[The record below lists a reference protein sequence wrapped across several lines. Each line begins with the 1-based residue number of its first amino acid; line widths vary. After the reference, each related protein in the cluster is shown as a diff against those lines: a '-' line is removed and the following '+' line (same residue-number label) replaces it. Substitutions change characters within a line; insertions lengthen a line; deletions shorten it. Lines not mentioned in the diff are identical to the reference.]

1 VNRHVSGWANEST
14 TAARAALGYL
24 WLLRLDTPTRL
35 QLASSLLLDSSHAAD
50 ALAPSPALDFID
62 PATYRALVSESA
74 DRLASRGRVSQA
86 ARLLYQAR
94 EFTTLASMLADELS
108 NAVAASGAAATDS
121 PSHLRL
127 TDEETPTTTA
137 ERAAKLRSD
146 AAAFLTEWN
155 AGDPAAASRHGSAL
169 ASLIQISQLVDGAI
183 AWREAARR
191 GFAPSATPSSAAA
204 SPSLSTL
211 LAELER
217 ICEAGLLPSSPAMVE
232 DASAEFRLAPRCI
245 QRAYPALIEL
255 SVELLHARYVSLR
268 DSRISTAGGAG
279 SLADLERVRAQAEA
293 LLSFGG
299 SALWLAA
306 GVLGQMRMP
315 AQAAQ
320 RIAGYL
326 ADMT

>member
-1 VNRHVSGWANEST
+1 MGLALHHEGLVAVHVPSEDEPKASTADGTFLHTTTAQPRLLLSHLVNRHVSGWANEST

-245 QRAYPALIEL
+245 Q
-255 SVELLHARYVSLR
+255 V
-268 DSRISTAGGAG
+268 STAQHGRGGPPSPDVGVQAG
-279 SLADLERVRAQAEA
+279 STSWLSLA
-293 LLSFGG
+293 
-299 SALWLAA
+299 
-306 GVLGQMRMP
+306 
-315 AQAAQ
+315 
-320 RIAGYL
+320 
-326 ADMT
+326 